1 LWRRAPGRDEQ
12 RGRKEL
18 SVHKIIDSLAV
29 VVDQEAIGEKT
40 YLLSLRSPEIVE
52 MARPGQF
59 VTVQCSED
67 AVVDPLF
74 RRPMTIYRVPSKG
87 GGSSPLTPGVFQ
99 IIYQIRGRGTALLA
113 TRRPGDELRV
123 LGPLGKGFAYDG
135 SADMHV
141 LVGGGTGIPGLMML
155 AEEIVAEHNAATM
168 RLVLG
173 AHGQEAV
180 CGWRDW
186 QQMGVND
193 CIATWITASTEDAQL
208 RVELREEL
216 EKACPRGGA
225 RDASR
230 KECAVYAC
238 GPMPM
243 LKNISEYAKE
253 RGWACQVSIEEH
265 MACGVGACQSCICR
279 VKPGWPGA
287 VADPGTVAYKLACKD
302 GPVFD
307 AEEVEWDA
315 VQ

>member
-1 LWRRAPGRDEQ
+1 VQ
-12 RGRKEL
+12 
-18 SVHKIIDSLAV
+18 KIIDSHAV
-29 VVDQEAIGEKT
+29 VVDQVAIGEKT
-40 YLLSLRSPEIVE
+40 YLLSLRSPEIVGL
-52 MARPGQF
+52 ARPGQF

-67 AVVDPLF
+67 TALDPLL
-74 RRPMTIYRVPSKG
+74 RRPMTIYRACSKSG
-87 GGSSPLTPGVFQ
+87 GLSPLPPGVFQ

-113 TRRPGDELRV
+113 SRKPGHELRV
-123 LGPLGKGFAYDG
+123 LGPLGKGFVYDE
-135 SADMHV
+135 SAGMHV

-155 AEEIVAEHNAATM
+155 AEEIVAKHDTAKM

-173 AHGQEAV
+173 AHGLEAV

-186 QQMGVND
+186 QQMGASD

-208 RVELREEL
+208 RLELRDEL
-216 EKACPRGGA
+216 EKACPRGGVW
-225 RDASR
+225 DTSG

-243 LKNISEYAKE
+243 LKNISEYARE

-287 VADPGTVAYKLACKD
+287 ATDPGTVSYKLVCKD
-302 GPVFD
+302 GPVFN

-315 VQ
+315 AQ